1 MKIAAQE
8 MFLAYSTRLNNEI
21 IANKE
26 TIENF
31 KKSRE
36 FILNQLSNYKHYFD
50 TFTNIDFSCFETI
63 KKPINSNRIIM
74 YNHIGLDKRR
84 ITQLI
89 NMLCVI
95 NSNIEKYEKKVKVCI
110 ESKISDK
117 IFKQVIY
124 KFNAKISDEILDK
137 GYTFA
142 PGYGIKIR
150 IKKVDCRNLVLRNID
165 WNSSLKKKAEII
177 AKGGLPYKTLKYDK
191 NDKPIEG
198 NGGEDWFVRFTTPF
212 DYIWFWQKVICK
224 IPNNAYYK
232 FKPTIYNNV
241 SRGENRLGNINKLKL
256 MIRENDEKLKNFY

>member
-117 IFKQVIY
+117 IFI
-124 KFNAKISDEILDK
+124 
-137 GYTFA
+137 
-142 PGYGIKIR
+142 
-150 IKKVDCRNLVLRNID
+150 
-165 WNSSLKKKAEII
+165 
-177 AKGGLPYKTLKYDK
+177 
-191 NDKPIEG
+191 
-198 NGGEDWFVRFTTPF
+198 
-212 DYIWFWQKVICK
+212 
-224 IPNNAYYK
+224 
-232 FKPTIYNNV
+232 
-241 SRGENRLGNINKLKL
+241 
-256 MIRENDEKLKNFY
+256 